1 VTVARTRLLQAVRDA
16 VAEEMERDPRVIVY
30 GEDVELSI
38 VGDLRGVYERFGPDR
53 IRNTPI
59 SETSLTGMA
68 VGLAAAGYRPVVQM
82 MFSNFVYTGMDAIGN
97 QMSKLRLMTGGQV
110 ELPITVIAT
119 CGGGSSN
126 AAQHSDTSYP
136 VIMNL
141 GGINVAVP
149 ATPADAKGLVKTAIR
164 SPNPC
169 FVFEPNGRGGELG
182 EVPGG
187 EHLVPF
193 GKAAVRR
200 DGGDVTVVAIGRA
213 QARARRRRDPGGGGR
228 RRRGARPAH
237 PRAPGRGRDP
247 GVGGENRP
255 PRGRRRGPRVLLGGE
270 PDRRRR
276 RREGVLPAQ
285 RPRPAGHDAQR
296 RHPVRPGRRG
306 ARDPRRGPHRRCG
319 PAAGR
324 PRREGLRLMR
334 VRVKLPKIGMTMEE
348 ATIVRFCRQP
358 GEAFRKGDPLYEI
371 ETEKISQEVEATGDG
386 VMVEHAV
393 PEGSEV
399 RVGALVCVVEA
410 SGGTG

>member
-1 VTVARTRLLQAVRDA
+1 MARTRLLQAVRDA
-16 VAEEMERDPRVIVY
+16 VAEEMERDARVIVY

-59 SETSLTGMA
+59 SEASLTGMA

-119 CGGGSSN
+119 CGGGSAN

-182 EVPGG
+182 EVPDG

-200 DGGDVTVVAIGRA
+200 DGGDVTVVAIGRML
-213 QARARRRRDPGGGGR
+213 
-228 RRRGARPAH
+228 RPAL
-237 PRAPGRGRDP
+237 AAAAALAD
-247 GVGGENRP
+247 
-255 PRGRRRGPRVLLGGE
+255 
-270 PDRRRR
+270 
-276 RREGVLPAQ
+276 EGVSAEVL
-285 RPRPAGHDAQR
+285 
-296 RHPVRPGRRG
+296 
-306 ARDPRRGPHRRCG
+306 DPRTLVPLDEDAILASVAKTGRLVVVDEARECCSAASQIAAVVAEKGFSLLKGPV
-319 PAAGR
+319 
-324 PRREGLRLMR
+324 LR
-334 VRVKLPKIGMTMEE
+334 VTTPNVAIPYAPDAE
-348 ATIVRFCRQP
+348 AHVIP
-358 GEAFRKGDPLYEI
+358 GEARIAAAVRRLAGR
-371 ETEKISQEVEATGDG
+371 TEKVSA
-386 VMVEHAV
+386 
-393 PEGSEV
+393 
-399 RVGALVCVVEA
+399 
-410 SGGTG
+410 